1 MVRKFDLSELST
13 FDGLKAVISGFFRC
27 NICKTLCCTHF
38 LDRILTDIS
47 CDMHFI
53 SLSMPKETSY
63 CLALYGRIPL
73 WLEDMDTS
81 SNAQIV

>member
-1 MVRKFDLSELST
+1 
-13 FDGLKAVISGFFRC
+13 
-27 NICKTLCCTHF
+27 
-38 LDRILTDIS
+38 
-47 CDMHFI
+47 MHFI

-81 SNAQIV
+81 SNAQIVQSEDTISYNSYILTVNSELTQSIPCQMLSRAL